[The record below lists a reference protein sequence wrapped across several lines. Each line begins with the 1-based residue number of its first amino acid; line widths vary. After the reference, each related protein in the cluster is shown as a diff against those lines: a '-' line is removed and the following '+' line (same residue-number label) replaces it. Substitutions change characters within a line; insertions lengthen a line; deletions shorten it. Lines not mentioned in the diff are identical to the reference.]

1 MSEVMT
7 HIPIEF
13 ARTLYHLNILS
24 KENYNT
30 MTKMQALANQSVYM
44 LTKLLMEDISNPE
57 KYDIFKTHL
66 RMRDSLE
73 RLHQQIYLV
82 G

>member
-7 HIPIEF
+7 HIPIQF
-13 ARTLYHLNILS
+13 ARTLYHLNVLS
-24 KENYNT
+24 KENYNA
-30 MTKMQALANQSVYM
+30 MTKVQGLPIQNVYM

-66 RMRDSLE
+66 RTTYSLK